1 VVRAWIK
8 LIWNSLGA
16 AAIAAAAQLAIAQAL
31 GIIRWD
37 ASFPVDDPSGWNAL
51 LTWIAFIF
59 AVAVLGGAAV
69 GRRAL
74 RRPTKPDAMP
84 ARIAAALSAGLG
96 AGIAV
101 ALAWLPAKAARPPV
115 SVHPELL
122 VAMTAATAI
131 VAGIAIAVLALS
143 VPPVAVG
150 VRAAVAWIWL
160 VGIGSAIAGYLTHR
174 PYAAPRLAVLD
185 APSLISV
192 AWWSG
197 PYLMIALAALLGI
210 GVAAVA
216 RWAEAGRFGIA
227 ISGFAGPAVVA
238 AAYLMT
244 SPGEGSRQVDPYRA
258 ALFAV
263 GAGLVASVIVALPGS
278 RHPAGRATAK
288 ASRGYEGS
296 GGYEGYSG
304 YEGYGGYESGSPVIA
319 ASPSEPRQPLLDE
332 TYEPEMYPQEP
343 TSAHG
348 PDDRGEG
355 ADEPRY
361 GEPQY
366 GEPQYSEPRYGDPQY
381 GEHQY
386 SEHQHDESQHREP
399 QHPMPAQAVVV
410 KPSDL
415 AARGVREFTDVA
427 GPSAREST
435 DVAAPGA
442 RESSDVAGRGVKE
455 SPRPAAVM
463 GQPPA
468 RSYEEDYSEW
478 LRDLGHVPGQRANT
492 DREDQRL

>member
-37 ASFPVDDPSGWNAL
+37 ASFPADDPSGWSAL

-59 AVAVLGGAAV
+59 AVAVLGGAAI

-74 RRPTKPDAMP
+74 RRPTKPDTMP

-96 AGIAV
+96 AGIAI

-122 VAMTAATAI
+122 VAMTAGTAI
-131 VAGIAIAVLALS
+131 VAGIVIAVIALS

-150 VRAAVAWIWL
+150 IRAAVAWIWL

-174 PYAAPRLAVLD
+174 PYAAPRLAVVD
-185 APSLISV
+185 APSLIPV

-210 GVAAVA
+210 GVAAVG

-238 AAYLMT
+238 AAYLIAT
-244 SPGEGSRQVDPYRA
+244 PDVGTRQLDPYRA
-258 ALFAV
+258 ALIAV
-263 GAGLVASVIVALPGS
+263 GVGLVASVIVAIPAP
-278 RHPAGRATAK
+278 RHAAGRATGK
-288 ASRGYEGS
+288 ASRGYQES
-296 GGYEGYSG
+296 GVYQGYSG
-304 YEGYGGYESGSPVIA
+304 YEGYGGYESASPDSVA
-319 ASPSEPRQPLLDE
+319 RPSEPRQPLLDE
-332 TYEPEMYPQEP
+332 TYEPETYPQEP
-343 TSAHG
+343 TQG
-348 PDDRGEG
+348 PEDRTEAGE
-355 ADEPRY
+355 DTDHEPEY
-361 GEPQY
+361 SEPQHSEPQY
-366 GEPQYSEPRYGDPQY
+366 GEPQYAVQARAAVK
-381 GEHQY
+381 
-386 SEHQHDESQHREP
+386 ES
-399 QHPMPAQAVVV
+399 
-410 KPSDL
+410 
-415 AARGVREFTDVA
+415 G
-427 GPSAREST
+427 
-435 DVAAPGA
+435 
-442 RESSDVAGRGVKE
+442 DVAGRAVTE
-455 SPRPAAVM
+455 PPRPAAVM

-468 RSYEEDYSEW
+468 RTYEEDYSEW
-478 LRDLGHVPGQRANT
+478 LRDLGHVPGQRAA